1 MGDLMDFEG
10 KVAVVTGGAGGIG
23 RGLVHAL
30 LARGAHV
37 VVADVEAAALTSA
50 IDELAPLGTTR
61 GVLVDVADEDSVV
74 AFADDVYATE
84 GRCDLL
90 FANAGV
96 TSGGGGLPWEQEVN
110 DWRWCFSVNVI
121 GVAATVLTFLPRM
134 LGAGIPGE
142 VVATSSGDGGVAPVP
157 YASVYAASK
166 AAVSC
171 FIESVA
177 HQLRQIEAP
186 VNAHVFYPGGGLL
199 DTGLWTAARNRPA
212 ELERVRPRPPAPGTT
227 FAEFKAQLE
236 AAGLP
241 AKIVDLNWLGM
252 KVLEDLDEGRYI
264 LGPDAGRFGS
274 LLHARADAIAKGE
287 LPPTLLH

>member
-30 LARGAHV
+30 IARGAHV

-50 IDELAPLGTTR
+50 IDEFAPLGTTR

-74 AFADDVYATE
+74 ALADDVYATE

-177 HQLRQIEAP
+177 HSCARSRRRSTPMSSTPAGDSSTPGCGPRHATVLPSSNGFVP
-186 VNAHVFYPGGGLL
+186 VPPPRGRHSPSSRPSSKRPGS
-199 DTGLWTAARNRPA
+199 
-212 ELERVRPRPPAPGTT
+212 RPRSSTSTGW
-227 FAEFKAQLE
+227 
-236 AAGLP
+236 G
-241 AKIVDLNWLGM
+241 
-252 KVLEDLDEGRYI
+252 
-264 LGPDAGRFGS
+264 
-274 LLHARADAIAKGE
+274 
-287 LPPTLLH
+287 

>member
-1 MGDLMDFEG
+1 MNYEN

-30 LARGAHV
+30 LTRGAHV
-37 VVADVEAAALTSA
+37 VVAAVEDGALAAAV
-50 IDELAPLGTTR
+50 DELAPLGTVR
-61 GVLVDVADEDSVV
+61 GVRTDVADPDSVV
-74 AFADDVYATE
+74 ALADDVYGNE

-96 TSGGGGLPWEQEVN
+96 TSGGGGLPWEQEIN
-110 DWRWCFSVNVI
+110 DWRWCFSVNVF
-121 GVAATVLTFLPRM
+121 GVASTVLTFLPRM
-134 LGAGIPGE
+134 LEAGTPGD
-142 VVATSSGDGGVAPVP
+142 VIATSSGDGGVAPVP
-157 YASVYAASK
+157 YASVYASSK

-171 FIESVA
+171 FIEAVA
-177 HQLRQIEAP
+177 HQLRTTGAQIG
-186 VNAHVFYPGGGLL
+186 AHVFYPGGGLL

-212 ELERVRPRPPAPGTT
+212 DLERVRPRPPAPGTT
-227 FAEFKAQLE
+227 FPEFKAQLE

-241 AKIVDLNWLGM
+241 ADVVDLNWLGDQ
-252 KVLEDLDEGRYI
+252 VLDHLDAGRYI
-264 LGPDAGRFGS
+264 LGPGSERFAP

>member
-1 MGDLMDFEG
+1 MDYTG

-30 LARGAHV
+30 LTRGAHV
-37 VVADVEAAALTSA
+37 IVADVEAPALSKA
-50 IDELAPLGTTR
+50 VDELASRGTVR
-61 GVLVDVADEDSVV
+61 GVRTDVADPDSVV
-74 AFADDVYATE
+74 ALADDVYATE

-96 TSGGGGLPWEQEVN
+96 TSGGGGLPWEQEIN
-110 DWRWCFSVNVI
+110 DWRWCFSVNVF
-121 GVAATVLTFLPRM
+121 GVAQTVLTFLPRM
-134 LGAGIPGE
+134 LEAGTPGE
-142 VVATSSGDGGVAPVP
+142 IIATSSGDGGVAPVP

-171 FIESVA
+171 FVEAVA
-177 HQLRQIEAP
+177 HQLRTVGALIG
-186 VNAHVFYPGGGLL
+186 AHVFYPGGGLL
-199 DTGLWTAARNRPA
+199 DTGLWTAARNRPP

-241 AKIVDLNWLGM
+241 AQLVDLDWLGT
-252 KVLEDLDEGRYI
+252 KVLEDLDRGRYI
-264 LGPDAGRFGS
+264 LGPDADRFAP
-274 LLHARADAIAKGE
+274 LLHARADAIGRGE

>member
-1 MGDLMDFEG
+1 MDFEG

-50 IDELAPLGTTR
+50 VDDLAALGTVR
-61 GVLVDVADEDSVV
+61 GVLTDVADEGSVM
-74 AFADDVYATE
+74 ALADDVYGSE
-84 GRCDLL
+84 GRCDL

-134 LGAGIPGE
+134 LEAGLPGD

-177 HQLRQIEAP
+177 HQLRTVEAP

-227 FAEFKAQLE
+227 FAEFRAQLE

-241 AKIVDLNWLGM
+241 AKVVDLNWLGT
-252 KVLEDLDEGRYI
+252 KVLEDLDERRYI
-264 LGPDAGRFGS
+264 LGPDADRFGS
-274 LLHARADAIAKGE
+274 LLHDRADAIAKGE

>member
-1 MGDLMDFEG
+1 MDYEG

-30 LARGAHV
+30 LTRGARV
-37 VVADVEAAALTSA
+37 VVADVEAPALSDA
-50 IDELAPLGTTR
+50 VDQLASRGTVR
-61 GVLVDVADEDSVV
+61 GVRTDVADPGSVE
-74 AFADDVYATE
+74 ALAENVYTTE

-96 TSGGGGLPWEQEVN
+96 TSGGGGLPWEQEIN
-110 DWRWCFSVNVI
+110 DWRWCFSVNVF
-121 GVAATVLTFLPRM
+121 GVAQTVLTFLPRM
-134 LGAGIPGE
+134 LAAGTPGE
-142 VVATSSGDGGVAPVP
+142 IVATSSGDGGVAPVP
-157 YASVYAASK
+157 YASVYASSK

-171 FIESVA
+171 FIEAVA
-177 HQLRQIEAP
+177 HQLRTVGAL
-186 VNAHVFYPGGGLL
+186 VGAHVFYPGGGLL
-199 DTGLWTAARNRPA
+199 DTGLWTAGRNRPA

-227 FAEFKAQLE
+227 FPEFKAQLE

-241 AKIVDLNWLGM
+241 ADIVDLDWLGTT
-252 KVLEDLDEGRYI
+252 VLEHLDEGRYI
-264 LGPDAGRFGS
+264 LGPGSERFAP